1 MCYTGK
7 YMLSLLASWQLNLV
21 LYVVCTVA
29 FFQFYKRAIRGSKR
43 DGAATVAVE
52 LAAGITVLLLVPFF
66 RIQFPTDMRSWLLLA
81 VAGIFYALNDR
92 LQVTARRNLQV
103 SVFSV
108 VDQLSVVFL
117 VIYSFTIFHEP
128 FSGARALGAACII
141 FGNSVLF
148 LRKNGFSF
156 NKYVFLVALARLAFA
171 TAVSI
176 DIGLSR
182 SFNLPLYIALTIFI
196 PAVLLV
202 TFERIR
208 FSAIKEELTGP
219 VRAHFTMAGVL
230 FGLSV
235 FFSLRAFQAASSISL
250 IAPLQAT
257 VVLFSVLVS
266 YFLLKEEDG
275 KIRKIIA
282 SLLTILGVYFTTR

>member
-7 YMLSLLASWQLNLV
+7 YMHSLLASWQLNLV
-21 LYVVCTVA
+21 LYIICTVA

-52 LAAGITVLLLVPFF
+52 LVAGATILLLIPFF
-66 RIQFPTDMRSWLLLA
+66 RIQFPGDLRSWLLLA

-92 LQVTARRNLQV
+92 LQATARRNLQV

-117 VIYSFTIFHEP
+117 VIYSFTVFHEP
-128 FSGARALGAACII
+128 FSAARALGAGLII
-141 FGNSVLF
+141 FGNSILF
-148 LRKNGFSF
+148 LRRNGFAF
-156 NKYVFLVALARLAFA
+156 NRYVMLVALARLAFA

-176 DIGLSR
+176 DIGISR
-182 SFNLPLYIALTIFI
+182 SFNLPLYIGLTIFI
-196 PAVLLV
+196 PATLIV

-208 FSAIKEELTGP
+208 FSAISEELKGP
-219 VRAHFTMAGVL
+219 VGKHFVLAGSL
-230 FGLSV
+230 FALSV
-235 FFSLRAFQAASSISL
+235 FFSLRAFQAASSVSL

-266 YFLLKEEDG
+266 YFLLRENDG
-275 KIRKIIA
+275 KMRKIIA
-282 SLLTILGVYFTTR
+282 SLLTILGIYLTTR

>member
-1 MCYTGK
+1 MINNH
-7 YMLSLLASWQLNLV
+7 MLSSFLVSWQSNLV
-21 LYVVCTVA
+21 LYLVCTVA
-29 FFQFYKRAIRGSKR
+29 FFQFYKRAIRGSKQ
-43 DGAATVAVE
+43 DGAATVSIE
-52 LAAGITVLLLVPFF
+52 LMAGATIILLIPFF
-66 RIQFPTDMRSWLLLA
+66 RMQFPTDIRSWLLLA
-81 VAGIFYALNDR
+81 AAGIFYALNDR
-92 LQVTARRNLQV
+92 LQATARRNLQV

-128 FSGARALGAACII
+128 FSGARALGAAFII
-141 FGNSVLF
+141 IGNSMLF

-156 NKYVFLVALARLAFA
+156 NKYVILVALARLAFA

-182 SFNLPLYIALTIFI
+182 SFNLPLYIGLTIFI
-196 PAVLLV
+196 PAALITTL
-202 TFERIR
+202 ERIR
-208 FSAIKEELTGP
+208 LSAIKQELAGP
-219 VRAHFTMAGVL
+219 VGIHFAMAGML
-230 FGLSV
+230 FALSV
-235 FFSLRAFQAASSISL
+235 FFSLRAFQAASSVSL

-266 YFLLKEEDG
+266 YFLLKENDG
-275 KIRKIIA
+275 KVRKIIA